1 MECPACRFENRSGR
15 SYCSQ
20 CGAALSIACPGCG
33 FSNEPGEKFCG
44 GCGAALGNPPVTET
58 ATPPGRGPTGY
69 ATRPTASAS
78 GTHFPPW
85 MRRWPRP
92 RLSASI
98 APERTKGFGTADL
111 KEAKALLDELS

>member
-1 MECPACRFENRSGR
+1 MRGFATGVGI
-15 SYCSQ
+15 Q
-20 CGAALSIACPGCG
+20 ADIGA
-33 FSNEPGEKFCG
+33 
-44 GCGAALGNPPVTET
+44 PP
-58 ATPPGRGPTGY
+58 
-69 ATRPTASAS
+69 PTASAS

-98 APERTKGFGTADL
+98 APERTEGFGTADL